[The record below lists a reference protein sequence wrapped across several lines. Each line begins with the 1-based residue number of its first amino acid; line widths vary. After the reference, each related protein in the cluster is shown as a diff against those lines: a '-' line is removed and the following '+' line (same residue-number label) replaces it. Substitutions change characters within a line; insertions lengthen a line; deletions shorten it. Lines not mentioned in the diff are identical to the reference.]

1 VAGQARRLDNAA
13 MNVRAL
19 TLDLDDTLWPIDPVI
34 RQAEQAAQDW
44 LARHAP
50 ATAARHD
57 IAAMRAW
64 RAEIARR
71 HPELAHDLS
80 QLRRLSIA
88 QALQAAG
95 DDPALAEPAFEV
107 FFAARQRVVF
117 YDEVPAAL
125 DRLAAR
131 YPLLA
136 VSNGNAELVATG
148 LSRWFVGSV
157 SARDAGVAKP
167 DPRIFAQ
174 ACERLGLAAAQVLH
188 VGDHLE
194 MDVAGARGA
203 GLHTA
208 WVRREGAGGAPASA
222 SVSAPAHASRSPS
235 AGGRHLVVPDLL
247 ALADLLEA

>member
-1 VAGQARRLDNAA
+1 
-13 MNVRAL
+13 MTVRAL
-19 TLDLDDTLWPIDPVI
+19 TLDLDDTLWPIEPVI
-34 RQAEQAAQDW
+34 RNAEQAAQDW

-50 ATAARHD
+50 ATAARFD

-107 FFAARQRVVF
+107 FFAERQRVTF
-117 YDEVPAAL
+117 YADVPAAL

-136 VSNGNAELVATG
+136 LSNGNAELAATG
-148 LSRWFVGSV
+148 LARWFVGSV
-157 SARDAGVAKP
+157 SAREAGLAKP
-167 DPRIFAQ
+167 DARIFAL
-174 ACERLGLAAAQVLH
+174 ACARIGFEPARVLH

-194 MDVAGARGA
+194 MDVVGARDA

-208 WVRREGAGGAPASA
+208 WVRRDAAAATEAPSDDIRPTT
-222 SVSAPAHASRSPS
+222 APQRVR
-235 AGGRHLVVPDLL
+235 RHLVVPNLL
-247 ALADLLEA
+247 VLADALGA